1 MITAWNPATNVEIHF
16 DEHIDPEYA
25 VIYAH
30 VTEDTNL
37 SSAFFAAVH
46 DKTLDEFKRQLP
58 ITRGKLSVM
67 CGDWL
72 ASKTTLQGVV
82 NENHDE

>member
-1 MITAWNPATNVEIHF
+1 MIIAWNYATNVEIHF
-16 DEHIDPEYA
+16 DEHTDPEYA

-58 ITRGKLSVM
+58 IILGKLSVR
-67 CGDWL
+67 CGDWIT
-72 ASKTTLQGVV
+72 SKQPCK
-82 NENHDE
+82 E